1 MATGCVVP
9 MAATDNGRHRN
20 NSLCDLS
27 DEHMQTDC
35 MQTPGTPSQMQTSF
49 DLSQITSTPATEID
63 MTRGELKPQVKRKLD
78 LEHKAVLQQRQ
89 QIVTPIAFK
98 TPRTSMKSGGRGSA
112 RKQRTRSTPLPIAP
126 ATPAILLRRV
136 EPAKIGNYEIH
147 SSV

>member
-63 MTRGELKPQVKRKLD
+63 MTRGELKPQVLAYSINFISRYYANSYL
-78 LEHKAVLQQRQ
+78 
-89 QIVTPIAFK
+89 
-98 TPRTSMKSGGRGSA
+98 
-112 RKQRTRSTPLPIAP
+112 
-126 ATPAILLRRV
+126 
-136 EPAKIGNYEIH
+136 YC
-147 SSV
+147 